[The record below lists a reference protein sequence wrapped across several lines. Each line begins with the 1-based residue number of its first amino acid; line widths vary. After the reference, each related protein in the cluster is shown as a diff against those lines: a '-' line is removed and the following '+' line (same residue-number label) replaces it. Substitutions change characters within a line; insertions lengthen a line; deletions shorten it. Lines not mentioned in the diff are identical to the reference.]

1 MSRPLLALAALAVSA
16 LQAWDSHALD
26 AERFIQAA
34 ILVGV
39 IVPAGA
45 IAVSGDVRVR
55 AGAVVLSA
63 VLMVLARLLS
73 EIPLPGLALA
83 AFFPGII
90 VLLEHMAAL
99 NRQARKPAAA
109 ERSRE

>member
-26 AERFIQAA
+26 APRFIQAA
-34 ILVGV
+34 ILAGV
-39 IVPAGA
+39 IVPAA
-45 IAVSGDVRVR
+45 SIALSRDVRVR
-55 AGAVVLSA
+55 AGSVALSA

-73 EIPLPGLALA
+73 TVPLPGLALA

-90 VLLEHMAAL
+90 VALEHMAAL
-99 NRQARKPAAA
+99 NQESRKAAA
-109 ERSRE
+109 ADRSRE